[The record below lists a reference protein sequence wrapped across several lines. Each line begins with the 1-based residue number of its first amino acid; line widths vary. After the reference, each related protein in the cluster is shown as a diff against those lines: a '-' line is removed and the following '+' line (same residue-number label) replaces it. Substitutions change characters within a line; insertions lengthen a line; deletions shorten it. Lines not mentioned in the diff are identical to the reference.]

1 MWPVD
6 HPTAFDF
13 VNVNNIRYVNCAS
26 VDADF
31 FAFALSDQFMT
42 SLTVD
47 YGGVGYKIGVSAIR
61 GSCRD

>member
-1 MWPVD
+1 ML
-6 HPTAFDF
+6 TALLWML
-13 VNVNNIRYVNCAS
+13 I
-26 VDADF
+26 F